1 MTSLNIRHIV
11 TVLACLT
18 ITAASYAQSIGK
30 IRKDNACICADGTG
44 HTPAGADSSAVIS
57 LSGKIAEAAGFTSI
71 QVPVRAKLMQG
82 YFNDIRQSSFLISD
96 GRSKAFRYIY
106 RDRIKDIFSARKDK
120 IREMLDIADKAAAER
135 KADIALRY
143 WNWAVCLMKSV
154 PPLDADRI
162 AETEA
167 KIKRLMD
174 GLHVRYT
181 KPDRYD
187 RNIIELEFTLN
198 GKPVQ
203 SIDYK
208 FFDGASWS
216 GVLSAKDGKGFAKVP
231 PDASVTKFRVSYEI
245 RPELLPHIWR
255 EIKQIEMAYEGN
267 VKKESPAPAA
277 TPAPENVKKVDY
289 AEVKKKIIDVISG
302 TDSEAADSTAV
313 ELRPVSDVSGYES
326 AVEKIREALTD
337 RDYGSVRDLFTDEG
351 FDIFREL
358 LEYGSVRVLESGD
371 ITYYRLGDETYA
383 RSIPMV
389 FSFPKSGREFLEDI
403 VLTFDGDGKVS
414 NITFALGKSTIRDIA
429 SHTNWPEEARII
441 LMSFLENYKTAY
453 ALKRLDYI
461 SSIFDEDALIIT
473 GRVLKSAGKA
483 NEFGAGKYVT
493 LTRQNKAEY
502 IRRLGTVFA
511 SQEFI
516 NINLTDCEVMKL
528 GKAPALYGIKIRQEY
543 YSSTYSDT
551 GYLFILVDLRDYEKP
566 VIHVRTWQEAP
577 DKDFGVI
584 GPYNF

>member
-106 RDRIKDIFSARKDK
+106 RDRIKDIFSTRKDK

-255 EIKQIEMAYEGN
+255 EIKQIELAYEGN

-289 AEVKKKIIDVISG
+289 TEVKKKIIDVISG

-337 RDYGSVRDLFTDEG
+337 RDYGSVRGLFTDEG
-351 FDIFREL
+351 FDIFRKL

-502 IRRLGTVFA
+502 IRRLWTVFA